1 MLPIRR
7 FLSLLPTRIASS
19 LCYRLFARRS
29 AEYPAYFEAAPLR
42 FAPQTRMRLRAGD
55 WAHVSIAFMGVYELP
70 LTRLVMSVAR
80 RCRSP
85 GGLMVD
91 VGANFGYFALLWASL
106 DPKNR
111 ALAFEPAPANAAALS
126 ANVATNG
133 FASRVEVVPA
143 AVGRERGEVRFT
155 QDTEQSGWSR
165 ISDHGAAGEALPLVT
180 LDDSLPASR
189 GPIALLKIDT
199 EGHDWAVLEGS
210 RGLFASRRIEVAV
223 FECDAAEY
231 QGPQGARLQALARE
245 CGYRI
250 GVLEENTEG
259 LMTCLLTRNDL
270 PAP

>member
-7 FLSLLPTRIASS
+7 LLSLLPTRLASS

-29 AEYPAYFEAAPLR
+29 AAYPAYFDAAPLR

-70 LTRLVMSVAR
+70 LTRLVLSVAR
-80 RCRSP
+80 RSP
-85 GGLMVD
+85 DGLMID
-91 VGANFGYFALLWASL
+91 VGANYGYFALLWTSL
-106 DPKNR
+106 HPENR
-111 ALAFEPAPANAAALS
+111 AIAFEPAPANAAALS
-126 ANVATNG
+126 ANVASNG
-133 FASRVEVVPA
+133 FAARVEVVPA

-165 ISDHGAAGEALPLVT
+165 ISDNGMTGQALPLIT
-180 LDDSLPASR
+180 LDDAIPASR

-199 EGHDWAVLEGS
+199 EGHDWAVLEGG
-210 RGLFASRRIEVAV
+210 RGLFIGRRVDVAV

-231 QGPQGARLQALARE
+231 HGAQGSGLQALARE
-245 CGYRI
+245 AGYRI

-259 LMTCLLTRNDL
+259 LMTCLLTRDDI
-270 PAP
+270 PTP

>member
-7 FLSLLPTRIASS
+7 LLSLLPTRVASS

-70 LTRLVMSVAR
+70 LTRLVMSIAR
-80 RCRSP
+80 RSP

-91 VGANFGYFALLWASL
+91 VGANYGYFALLWASL

-111 ALAFEPAPANAAALS
+111 AIAFEPAPANAAALS
-126 ANVATNG
+126 GNVATNG
-133 FASRVEVVPA
+133 FASRVEVIPA

-155 QDTEQSGWSR
+155 EDTEQSGWSR
-165 ISDHGAAGEALPLVT
+165 ISDNGSAGQALPLVT
-180 LDDSLPASR
+180 LDDSLPAPQGS
-189 GPIALLKIDT
+189 IALLKIDT
-199 EGHDWAVLEGS
+199 EGHDWAVLEGG

-231 QGPQGARLQALARE
+231 GGPQGARLQAIARDH
-245 CGYRI
+245 GYRI

-259 LMTCLLTRNDL
+259 LMTCLLTRDDI

>member
-7 FLSLLPTRIASS
+7 FLSLLPTRVASS

-29 AEYPAYFEAAPLR
+29 AGYPAYFEAAPLR

-70 LTRLVMSVAR
+70 LTRLVVSIAR
-80 RCRSP
+80 RSP

-91 VGANFGYFALLWASL
+91 VGANYGYFALLWASL
-106 DPKNR
+106 HPQNR
-111 ALAFEPAPANAAALS
+111 AIAFEPAPANAAALS
-126 ANVATNG
+126 ANVTANG
-133 FASRVEVVPA
+133 FGSRVEVIPA

-165 ISDHGAAGEALPLVT
+165 ISDNGASGQALPLVT
-180 LDDSLPASR
+180 LDDSLPAPR

-210 RGLFASRRIEVAV
+210 LGLFASRRVEVAV

-231 QGPQGARLQALARE
+231 TGPQGARLQKIARE
-245 CGYRI
+245 HGYRI

-259 LMTCLLTRNDL
+259 LMTCLFTRDDIS
-270 PAP
+270 AP